1 MPWKECQPRHSRQG
15 GALLILAIKNALKMF
30 TSENVLCMK
39 RQLQL
44 TALTHLLLS
53 VKLLFKILTSV
64 QISSPASALSFFGFC
79 LFVVSCRCGSLES
92 APFSETVILENSVL
106 MYYYIDFKTVQ

>member
-30 TSENVLCMK
+30 TSENVLCRK

-44 TALTHLLLS
+44 TAPYTPSPLRE
-53 VKLLFKILTSV
+53 TST
-64 QISSPASALSFFGFC
+64 QNQTNI
-79 LFVVSCRCGSLES
+79 
-92 APFSETVILENSVL
+92 IKKQN
-106 MYYYIDFKTVQ
+106 

>member
-44 TALTHLLLS
+44 AAPTHLLLS
-53 VKLLFKILTSV
+53 GKLLLKILTSV
-64 QISSPASALSFFGFC
+64 QLSPAGSALSFFWRFF
-79 LFVVSCRCGSLES
+79 LFVC
-92 APFSETVILENSVL
+92 F
-106 MYYYIDFKTVQ
+106 